1 MADSRAGQPTRR
13 SVLDVLLGT
22 GLVGWV
28 ASIIYPVLRYMKPVS
43 PQDVRSPIKLAKD
56 DQTKLEKEHQ
66 LIVRAGPTR
75 LLVFED
81 AAQSL
86 RCVEA
91 KCTHEGCTVQ
101 YVPGD
106 SVIWCAC
113 HNGKFDLDGKVIAG
127 PPPRPL
133 KRWEVVREADGAVV
147 VSPGS
152 SGEKA

>member
-1 MADSRAGQPTRR
+1 MAGAREGQPTRR
-13 SVLDVLLGT
+13 SVLDVVLGAGLL
-22 GLVGWV
+22 GWV
-28 ASIIYPVLRYMKPVS
+28 ASIVYPVLRYLKPVS
-43 PQDVRSPIKLAKD
+43 SQDTRSPLKLAKE
-56 DQTKLEKEHQ
+56 DQSKLEKEHS
-66 LIVRAGPTR
+66 LIVRHGTTR

-81 AAQSL
+81 SAQRL

-113 HNGKFDLDGKVIAG
+113 HDGKFDLDGKVIAG

-133 KRWEVVREADGAVV
+133 KRWEVVREEGGAVV
-147 VSPGS
+147 VSPGA

>member
-1 MADSRAGQPTRR
+1 MAGAREGQPTRR
-13 SVLDVLLGT
+13 SVLDSLLAT
-22 GLVGWV
+22 GFAGWV

-43 PQDVRSPIKLAKD
+43 PQDVRTPFKLPKA
-56 DQTKLEKEHQ
+56 DQARLEKEHQ

-81 AAQSL
+81 SAQSL

-113 HNGKFDLDGKVIAG
+113 HNGKFDLDGKVISG

-133 KRWEVVREADGAVV
+133 KAWGVAREPDGSVL
-147 VSPGS
+147 VSPAS